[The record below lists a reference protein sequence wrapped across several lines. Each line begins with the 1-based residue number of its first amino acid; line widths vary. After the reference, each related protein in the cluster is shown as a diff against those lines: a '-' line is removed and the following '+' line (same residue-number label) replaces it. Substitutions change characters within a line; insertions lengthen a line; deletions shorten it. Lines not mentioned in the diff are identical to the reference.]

1 MAYQKF
7 RKAITSHPF
16 ISSFL
21 AGALASLSLPPLYVT
36 PAFLLMGFVVYQAA
50 SASHWRGA
58 LMHISLGAYGW
69 FLTSLY
75 WIGHSLLIGDAD
87 YWYLLPFAFF
97 GIPVI
102 VSLFWSVFGSL
113 GYGLGK
119 SLSARILFILVA
131 LGFAEW
137 AREFIATGFP
147 WNAPGLIFLVSAP
160 SAYLASYMGQ
170 TGLNILAFI
179 CAGIVPLW
187 MALSVAS
194 RRRLMGIC
202 SALAVMM
209 IGMSYFHSQQIP
221 VASSDKPSTIRLI
234 QPAIEQAEKWQADK
248 RAQHLAK
255 MLSLSKSPSDQPIDF
270 VIWPEAAIAGNY
282 VRNKDLVAD
291 MADQIAEFHQQS
303 GGNGQW
309 LTGVLRSNGVN
320 KIYNSALV
328 FRADGTKA
336 FYDKTH
342 LVPFG
347 EYVPWRFIPFIDAIA
362 GPVDFQ
368 AGLSVSPITVPNIG
382 LVLPLI
388 CYEAIFPALTGRA
401 TQRPDLLVN
410 ITNDAWF
417 GHTSGPYQHLAQT
430 RMTAISYGLPL
441 ARVANTGISAVFNAK
456 GTMIEYL
463 PLGTVGV
470 IDAELPHAL
479 PATIFARFGAL
490 PAALMLLSLLVFAL
504 VLDRVGQK
512 RQ

>member
-1 MAYQKF
+1 M
-7 RKAITSHPF
+7 
-16 ISSFL
+16 
-21 AGALASLSLPPLYVT
+21 
-36 PAFLLMGFVVYQAA
+36 
-50 SASHWRGA
+50 
-58 LMHISLGAYGW
+58 
-69 FLTSLY
+69 
-75 WIGHSLLIGDAD
+75 
-87 YWYLLPFAFF
+87 
-97 GIPVI
+97 
-102 VSLFWSVFGSL
+102 SLFWSVFGSL

-137 AREFIATGFP
+137 AREFVATGFP

-187 MALSVAS
+187 LALSVAG
-194 RRRLMGIC
+194 RRWLMGIC

-309 LTGVLRSNGVN
+309 LTGVLRTNGEN

-328 FRADGTKA
+328 FKADGTKA

-368 AGLSVSPITVPNIG
+368 AGSSVLPITVPDIG

-441 ARVANTGISAVFNAK
+441 ARVANTGVSALFDAK

-463 PLGTVGV
+463 PLGTVGL
-470 IDAELPHAL
+470 IDAKLPHAL
-479 PATIFARFGAL
+479 PATIFHDLAL
-490 PAALMLLSLLVFAL
+490 CQLPYCCYLCWFLP
-504 VLDRVGQK
+504 
-512 RQ
+512 